1 MYECVLVMECVSVC
15 SCKCHAITCVF
26 FPAAQPLT
34 GLSLSTGLNECQ
46 QHSQQNLRT
55 LGSLCCWMLLE
66 KGFWEVILD
75 FSFLLD
81 KKTQSK
87 WTNELLNQ
95 INSVLYVWNIHCNV
109 HWPAGQQ
116 HWWYYNDFSLQ
127 CRWCLIIRK
136 SLQFQRYQVCGII
149 AQNYFFFF
157 NCVVSQKQQYF
168 SCFNMNTKW
177 DLV

>member
-95 INSVLYVWNIHCNV
+95 INTVYCMYGTYIVMFTDQQVNSIDDIIMISAYNADDVL
-109 HWPAGQQ
+109 
-116 HWWYYNDFSLQ
+116 
-127 CRWCLIIRK
+127 
-136 SLQFQRYQVCGII
+136 
-149 AQNYFFFF
+149 
-157 NCVVSQKQQYF
+157 
-168 SCFNMNTKW
+168 
-177 DLV
+177 